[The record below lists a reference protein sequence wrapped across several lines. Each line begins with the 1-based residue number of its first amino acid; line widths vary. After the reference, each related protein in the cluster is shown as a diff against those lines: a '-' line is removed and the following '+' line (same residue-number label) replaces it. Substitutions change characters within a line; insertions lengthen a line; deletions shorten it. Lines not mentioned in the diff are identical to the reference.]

1 MASFGDVFGEGSVAY
16 QMFVWGI
23 LNQVLQNLA
32 SPGFTE
38 LAATVNSAAPVQ
50 PLSAADAATAANR
63 SFLDVATATAEAAR
77 NGISSTRF
85 ETLRQLAGNAPAPE
99 ELAIALRRGV
109 IPADGSGPDATS
121 FVQGIA
127 EGNLLDKWGPVI
139 EAIAK
144 QVPSPADIV
153 DAIVR
158 NQVTAADGEQLYAK
172 VGGDTDYLQLLV
184 DVNGRPPAPTQLIEL
199 AQRGIIPWDGTG
211 PDATTYQQGIFEGDT
226 KDKWEPVIR
235 HLAEYYPTASEALE
249 LYRWGQFDQ
258 DQVTQLL
265 TQRGLDQAEITAWI
279 GYADANAI
287 NDYRGLT
294 EQSVLAMLSISY
306 ITDDQATV
314 MLKALHRGPDAI
326 KQLIEY
332 AHIQRAIQAVN
343 AGIGR
348 IGSLYQGRKI
358 TQSTATTALH
368 QLGVLPTAI
377 PDIIA
382 DWEAIA
388 GANVKTLT
396 ESQIADA
403 MEYGIMDQATALQE
417 LVNIGYTPYD
427 AWVVLSIKAKQKLPG
442 QPDQGPGAALGP
454 VTPGTT

>member
-1 MASFGDVFGEGSVAY
+1 MPSFGDVFGEGSVAY

-38 LAATVNSAAPVQ
+38 LAATVNAAAPVQ

-63 SFLDVATATAEAAR
+63 SFLTVGDATDEAAK
-77 NGISSTRF
+77 NGISATRF

-99 ELAIALRRGV
+99 ELAIALRRGI

-158 NQVTAADGEQLYAK
+158 NQVTAADGQALYET
-172 VGGDTDYLQLLV
+172 VGGDTQYLQLLV
-184 DVNGRPPAPTQLIEL
+184 DVNGRPPAPTQLVEL

-235 HLAEYYPTASEALE
+235 HLSEYYPTASEALE
-249 LYRWGQFDQ
+249 LYRWGQLDLEAT
-258 DQVTQLL
+258 TQLL
-265 TQRGLDQAEITAWI
+265 TQRGMTGDLAAAWI
-279 GYADANAI
+279 GYADANAV

-306 ITDDQATV
+306 ISDDQATT
-314 MLKALHRGPDAI
+314 MLEALHRGPDAI
-326 KQLIEY
+326 KQLIAY

-343 AGIGR
+343 SGIGR

-358 TQSTATTALH
+358 TQATARDALNA
-368 QLGVLPTAI
+368 LGVLPTAV
-377 PDIIA
+377 PDILA

-396 ESQIADA
+396 ESQVADA
-403 MEYGIMDQATALQE
+403 WEYGVMTDAEAQQE

-427 AWVVLSIKAKQKLPG
+427 AWVVLSVKNKEALPG
-442 QPDQGPGAALGP
+442 KPAAGPPGPIGPAA
-454 VTPGTT
+454 PGTT